1 MKNIKTYGT
10 EDGRISSNMVRPDD
24 FSDRQYDG
32 IYIYVNQ
39 QKEPVIVSRSKDAE
53 PVRWKVAT
61 GSSSMYF
68 TTLRE
73 ALDYCQSRE
82 YTLVTGGEHR

>member
-1 MKNIKTYGT
+1 MKNIKIYGT

-24 FSDRQYDG
+24 FSDRKYDG
-32 IYIYVNQ
+32 IYLYTNK

-68 TTLRE
+68 TTRRE
-73 ALDYCQSRE
+73 ALDYCQSRG
-82 YTLVTGGEHR
+82 YIPVTGGDHR

>member
-1 MKNIKTYGT
+1 MKNIKIYGT
-10 EDGRISSNMVRPDD
+10 EDGRVSNNMLRPDD
-24 FSDRQYDG
+24 FSDRKYDT

-68 TTLRE
+68 TNRRE
-73 ALDYCQSRE
+73 ALDYCQSRD
-82 YTLVTGGEHR
+82 YTLVTGGKHR